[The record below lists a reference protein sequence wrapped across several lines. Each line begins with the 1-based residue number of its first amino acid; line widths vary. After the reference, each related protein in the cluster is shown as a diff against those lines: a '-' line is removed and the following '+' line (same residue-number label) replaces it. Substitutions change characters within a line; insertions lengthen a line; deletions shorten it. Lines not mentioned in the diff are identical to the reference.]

1 MQRLKPCGLFALLA
15 VLANPAVAA
24 QHENERQGAPAAA
37 SPDAATAPVTP
48 ALAGYRPFS
57 ADEPL
62 RDWRAANAEVGRLK
76 GHGGHLRDAPKP
88 SGETPH
94 TGHAGAQ

>member
-24 QHENERQGAPAAA
+24 QHVNERPDSPPAA
-37 SPDAATAPVTP
+37 SPEEATRPAAP
-48 ALAGYRPFS
+48 ALAGYRPFT
-57 ADEPL
+57 ADEPM

-76 GHGGHLRDAPKP
+76 GHGGHLRDATKP
-88 SGETPH
+88 SGEAPH
-94 TGHAGAQ
+94 KAHGGPQ